1 MFLHFQQLF
10 NMGFYRVKE
19 EKSRDLARL
28 FRLYFSFLKFAQPVE
43 AVQYFGSGQAAV
55 REEVVGKGA
64 CHGSD
69 FAVSEYLTLYVE
81 QTAVHV
87 VELVIFE
94 RARRDSLVAQDST

>member
-1 MFLHFQQLF
+1 MFFHFQQLF
-10 NMGFYRVKE
+10 NMEFCRVKE
-19 EKSRDLARL
+19 EKSRDLARP
-28 FRLYFSFLKFAQPVE
+28 FSLYFSFLKFAQPVE
-43 AVQYFGSGQAAV
+43 AVEDFGGGEAAAGK
-55 REEVVGKGA
+55 EVVGKGA

-87 VELVIFE
+87 IELVIFE